1 MSDNQINNISSLS
14 NLPNLQILLLQWNQI
29 TDIEPLILNPGI
41 NSGDVIILTGNPLN
55 DISINNYIPNL
66 IARGVTLSIKYNL
79 SVPPS
84 SRTLRPAE

>member
-1 MSDNQINNISSLS
+1 MEYINLSNNQIDNISSLS
-14 NLPNLQILLLQWNQI
+14 NLPSLQILLLQWNQI

-66 IARGVTLSIKYNL
+66 VARGVIVTY
-79 SVPPS
+79 
-84 SRTLRPAE
+84 